1 MTDKAAKYAD
11 TIIINSSQLL
21 TLEKDP
27 SGTDQLGSVKGGA
40 VAIKDGLIL
49 ETGTTSEIMRIYS
62 DCPNIIDADNSLVMP
77 GFVDCHTHLV
87 FAGNRSSEMEMRLK
101 GMNYLDILK
110 SGGGIHS
117 TVKATRAASE
127 KELFSLGV
135 KRLNRMAKNGT
146 TTVEIKSGYGLSE
159 ESELK
164 MLKVIKKLSHNHSL
178 DIIAT
183 YLGAHTF
190 PENSENSDKKDYLD
204 WLSGES
210 LGLFKKYAEY
220 FDVFSEKGAF
230 NLEETQLLLSAAKEA
245 GFKLKAHAGQFT
257 DLGAAGLAAAMGA
270 VSVDHLEN
278 ISDVDL
284 GLMADSGTVA
294 VFLPGV
300 PFFLQS
306 DTYPDAKKFID
317 KGIKV
322 ALATDFNPGSCPSY
336 SMQMMITLGV
346 FYCGMSVEDAVI
358 AGTINAA
365 KAIDM
370 ERKVGSLA
378 AGKKADLIILDIKKP
393 EDIPYYFGTNL
404 VNKTIKS
411 GRVI

>member
-1 MTDKAAKYAD
+1 MTDEAAKYAD
-11 TIIINSSQLL
+11 TLIIHSSKLL
-21 TLEKDP
+21 TLEKGRA
-27 SGTDQLGSVKGGA
+27 GTDQLGTVIGGA
-40 VAIKDGLIL
+40 VAIKDGLII

-62 DCPNIIDADNSLVMP
+62 DCTNIIDADNSLVMP

-135 KRLNRMAKNGT
+135 KRLDLMAKNGT

-164 MLKVIKKLSHNHSL
+164 MLKVIKKLSNNHSL
-178 DIIAT
+178 DIIST

-190 PENSENSDKKDYLD
+190 PDNSDKKDYLD

-220 FDVFSEKGAF
+220 FDIFSEKGAF

-245 GFKLKAHAGQFT
+245 GYKLKAHAGQFT

-278 ISDVDL
+278 ISDDDL

-322 ALATDFNPGSCPSY
+322 ALATDFNPGSSPSY

-370 ERKVGSLA
+370 EKKVGSLA
-378 AGKKADLIILDIKKP
+378 AGKKADLIILDIKTP
-393 EDIPYYFGTNL
+393 EEIPYYFGTNL